1 MNKRE
6 LKFLVLFLFCN
17 ILLLPIIKSLIK
29 NIDAYINK
37 NVIIIH
43 FMKTPIN
50 KECKTKNKL
59 IFLSMLGNT
68 SKMFLEQQKLKSQDV
83 KFTTFEKN
91 VVKKHLQ
98 NI

>member
-1 MNKRE
+1 
-6 LKFLVLFLFCN
+6 
-17 ILLLPIIKSLIK
+17 
-29 NIDAYINK
+29 
-37 NVIIIH
+37 
-43 FMKTPIN
+43 MKTPIN

-68 SKMFLEQQKLKSQDV
+68 SKMFLEQQNLKSQDV

>member
-1 MNKRE
+1 
-6 LKFLVLFLFCN
+6 
-17 ILLLPIIKSLIK
+17 
-29 NIDAYINK
+29 
-37 NVIIIH
+37 
-43 FMKTPIN
+43 MKTPIN